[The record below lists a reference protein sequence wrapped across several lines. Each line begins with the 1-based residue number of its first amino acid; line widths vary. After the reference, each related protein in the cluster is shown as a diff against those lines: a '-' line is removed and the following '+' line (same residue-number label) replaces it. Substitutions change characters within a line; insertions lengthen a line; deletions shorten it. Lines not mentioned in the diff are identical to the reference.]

1 MRDILTYPQIS
12 ISIVNLN
19 GKDYL
24 GQCLDSIKNLNYPED
39 KLEIIVI
46 DNGSSD
52 DSVNFIKSNYPLVK
66 LISNDKNMGFAF
78 ANNQAAKAANG
89 DYMAFLNNDTR
100 VDKNWLI
107 ELLRP
112 IYKNKEVVASGSKVL
127 SIDGKNIDFVGGM
140 INFEG
145 KGFQIDYGIPVEK
158 DNYSQYRYLPFVNGG
173 AMLVDRK
180 IFLDTGGFDE
190 DFFAYYE
197 DVDFG
202 WRLWVLGYKIV
213 FAPESV
219 VYHHHHG
226 TSKIFSEDKL
236 RFLKERNSLY
246 SIFKNYDD
254 ENLPKILSASL
265 ANIFNRIFVD
275 FKFDYKSYYDLS
287 TDSSRD
293 AETGDQKISKEPLSS
308 LMAARNFFDDLPKLI
323 EKRERIQSRR
333 KRDDKA
339 LFTYFKGQFLAVSP
353 DRQYQKNQIDMLK
366 SLGIYKVFEKEIKRT
381 LLIISS
387 EVVSKEMAG
396 PAIRVWNFAKV
407 LAEHMNVI
415 LAAPNK
421 VSLQEQEFKIIQF
434 RNDAELKEIIKD
446 VDIILTGGMTFSKY
460 GSIKKSGKYLIIDIY
475 DPYNLA
481 TLAEYEDEPIK
492 KRLEIHKSIY
502 YIFNEQLHYGD
513 FFICASER
521 QRDFWLGMLAA
532 LNRVNPYSYN
542 EDPTLKKMIDVVPF
556 GLPTNKPIHTREVL
570 KGQID
575 GIGKDDFVI
584 IWGGGIYNWFD
595 PLTLIKS
602 MARIAEIRDDIKLF
616 FMGVKHP
623 NPQVRELRLVND
635 TIDLAK
641 KLNIF
646 GKNVFFNYGWVEY
659 NERQNYLLE
668 SDVGIITHP
677 AHIETRFSFRTRI
690 LDYIWAGLPI
700 ISTRGDCLSELV
712 EKKVLGITARDGN
725 VEDIVNAI
733 IKLADDKKFYDECLN
748 NLRNISKEF
757 IWEKVCGP
765 IIAFCRDPIPTSYRK
780 REGFE
785 NIFDDKGQNSLKK
798 NNTHSNKKGF
808 SYLVKRFLH
817 HLFKSGPRQTSRF
830 ISNYLKGR

>member
-1 MRDILTYPQIS
+1 M
-12 ISIVNLN
+12 
-19 GKDYL
+19 
-24 GQCLDSIKNLNYPED
+24 
-39 KLEIIVI
+39 KL
-46 DNGSSD
+46 
-52 DSVNFIKSNYPLVK
+52 
-66 LISNDKNMGFAF
+66 LISRM
-78 ANNQAAKAANG
+78 
-89 DYMAFLNNDTR
+89 MR
-100 VDKNWLI
+100 
-107 ELLRP
+107 
-112 IYKNKEVVASGSKVL
+112 
-127 SIDGKNIDFVGGM
+127 
-140 INFEG
+140 
-145 KGFQIDYGIPVEK
+145 
-158 DNYSQYRYLPFVNGG
+158 
-173 AMLVDRK
+173 
-180 IFLDTGGFDE
+180 IFL
-190 DFFAYYE
+190 
-197 DVDFG
+197 
-202 WRLWVLGYKIV
+202 
-213 FAPESV
+213 
-219 VYHHHHG
+219 
-226 TSKIFSEDKL
+226 
-236 RFLKERNSLY
+236 
-246 SIFKNYDD
+246 
-254 ENLPKILSASL
+254 
-265 ANIFNRIFVD
+265 
-275 FKFDYKSYYDLS
+275 
-287 TDSSRD
+287 
-293 AETGDQKISKEPLSS
+293 
-308 LMAARNFFDDLPKLI
+308 
-323 EKRERIQSRR
+323 IQ
-333 KRDDKA
+333 
-339 LFTYFKGQFLAVSP
+339 
-353 DRQYQKNQIDMLK
+353 
-366 SLGIYKVFEKEIKRT
+366 
-381 LLIISS
+381 
-387 EVVSKEMAG
+387 
-396 PAIRVWNFAKV
+396 
-407 LAEHMNVI
+407 
-415 LAAPNK
+415 
-421 VSLQEQEFKIIQF
+421 
-434 RNDAELKEIIKD
+434 
-446 VDIILTGGMTFSKY
+446 
-460 GSIKKSGKYLIIDIY
+460 
-475 DPYNLA
+475 
-481 TLAEYEDEPIK
+481 
-492 KRLEIHKSIY
+492 KSIY

-513 FFICASER
+513 FFICAAER